1 VTTIKHRIR
10 YAVLL
15 LSVLVAL
22 GVPAWAAFA
31 PIDTDSPELVLEIP
45 TGTFAR
51 RQAGEKFDLIP
62 AEIRLTMGVKDVLVM
77 QNHDDVPHLFG
88 PVLIM
93 PKQTFRLPFR
103 KASTYLF
110 TCPLHTSGLLTIVV
124 DPEPERGWAR
134 LRWRTAAAVQA
145 TAWL

>member
-1 VTTIKHRIR
+1 MKHPLR
-10 YAVLL
+10 YGAFLVLAI
-15 LSVLVAL
+15 VAL

-31 PIDTDSPELVLEIP
+31 PLSADSREAVYEIP
-45 TGTFAR
+45 KGTFAR

-77 QNHDDVPHLFG
+77 KNHDDVPHLFG

-93 PKQTFRLPFR
+93 PDQTFRLPFR

-124 DPEPERGWAR
+124 EPEPELGWAR
-134 LRWRTAAAVQA
+134 LRWRTAETQRAAS
-145 TAWL
+145 L